1 MIVLGIVLPIIGFLT
16 KITVAWTIRPIALV
30 LGLVLILRAQSVIRQ
45 AAAAIT
51 DNARQRLP
59 RPWRSRSLNG
69 TRLRNHRTGP
79 AILLDLRRPLGW
91 VG

>member
-16 KITVAWTIRPIALV
+16 KITFAWTIRPTALV
-30 LGLVLILRAQSVIRQ
+30 VGLAVILWAQSVITQ

-51 DNARQRLP
+51 DNARQRLG
-59 RPWRSRSLNG
+59 RPWRSRSLNE
-69 TRLRNHRTGP
+69 TRLRNHRSGP
-79 AILLDLRRPLGW
+79 IPLGLPRPLGW